1 MSRCSAHTP
10 LDKELRKAR
19 SIRAFKTKSLNQLKQ
34 VTLKLFIISS
44 FQDTHSISS
53 NLSVS
58 VVKNEPTFKYTK
70 MTAKQIE
77 WRIRRAEEK

>member
-53 NLSVS
+53 NLSVG

-77 WRIRRAEEK
+77 WQIRRGEEK